1 MAPLLATL
9 PVTQLVRGPMPLVL
23 LAIFLGG
30 ALFAL
35 HRLSKRSPD
44 WSDLVAVFLAPI
56 VYGALGFGGLHSHWP
71 EDAIMGFFATGFGYL
86 AARLAWS
93 SRSQLIR
100 RIARAESVFF
110 GALLLLQLCLS
121 VWLRLD
127 WWWEH
132 H

>member
-1 MAPLLATL
+1 MHPLLATL
-9 PVTQLVRGPMPLVL
+9 PVTHLVRGLMPLVL
-23 LAIFLGG
+23 LAIVLGG
-30 ALFAL
+30 VLFTL
-35 HRLSKRSPD
+35 RRVSKRSPD
-44 WSDLVAVFLAPI
+44 WDDHVAVSLATA
-56 VYGALGFGGLHSHWP
+56 VFGVLGLNGFSSHWP
-71 EDAIMGFFATGFGYL
+71 DDLIMGEFATGFGYL